1 MDDQSKKKI
10 RELADLLKEL
20 NLGEIE
26 VKSGD
31 SSIRVAAQ
39 GKAVSVASAPAIA
52 AASTAAISGS
62 RRESSAGSSATSQSD
77 KSDDRSYDEAKL
89 IRSPFVGSYYES
101 PAPGSDPFI
110 KVGQAVTVGQTLCI
124 VEAMKLMN
132 EIESDKAGEI
142 AEILVNNEDPVEFDQ
157 PLFLLK

>member
-20 NLGEIE
+20 SLGEIE

-39 GKAVSVASAPAIA
+39 GQQVVAAPAPAIA
-52 AASTAAISGS
+52 AAVSPVPA
-62 RRESSAGSSATSQSD
+62 RRERSADVPASSQEE
-77 KSDDRSYDEAKL
+77 KSDGRSFDEAKL

-110 KVGQAVTVGQTLCI
+110 KVGQTVSVGQTLCI